1 MIYGPYDPHEDVS
14 GMRQDLYEAKK
25 ALLKRIQAEWSR
37 RLTDIRKGKY
47 TGSLSYGELVG
58 YYLAA
63 RKKSRVFRGFE

>member
-1 MIYGPYDPHEDVS
+1 MIFDPYEDLP

-25 ALLKRIQAEWSR
+25 ALLKRIQNEWSK
-37 RLTDIRKGKY
+37 RLTDIRKGVY